1 MLSVLK
7 LNSPEGLKK
16 YQQLL
21 QSLDINEPYYLLDYI
36 TVFSNGLDDLI
47 CFFFESDHSK
57 ATVFMTGHLKKIS
70 IGGNSTDYF
79 DFITPYG
86 YTGPIFSK
94 NIKNL
99 EIEKF
104 WQSVDQWY
112 LKNNVITE
120 FIRFNLSGNQELYS
134 GDTFSTML
142 NIKGKIID
150 EEIQWKAFDHKVR
163 KNVNKAKKENLS
175 STIYYHSIEPA
186 NILEF
191 YTIYIETMKRTNANA
206 KFFYSLSN
214 FTKFIID
221 NKDYVSICTIYYENI
236 AISSELLLVSDDT
249 IYSFLGGTDDKYFD
263 KRPNDF
269 LKVEAL
275 NWGRSQGKKYY
286 VLGGGY
292 GFEDGIFKYKK
303 AFFPTDVVEYY
314 TGRKILRPDIYDQL
328 VEEASKLREKGGLEK
343 LDKTDSSFFPL
354 YNKL

>member
-1 MLSVLK
+1 MLNIYKLDTEEGIKQYQKVL
-7 LNSPEGLKK
+7 S
-16 YQQLL
+16 
-21 QSLDINEPYYLLDYI
+21 SLEISEPYYLPDYLS
-36 TVFSNGLDDLI
+36 VFSGGMQDLI
-47 CFFFESDHSK
+47 CFSFLSS
-57 ATVFMTGHLKKIS
+57 AGQVIIMPGYLKS
-70 IGGNSTDYF
+70 IVVDNKVTDYF
-79 DFITPYG
+79 DLSSPYG
-86 YTGPIFSK
+86 YTGPVFSSGTTESDV
-94 NIKNL
+94 L
-99 EIEKF
+99 EF
-104 WQSVDQWY
+104 WRVVDQWY
-112 LKNNVITE
+112 LDNNVITE

-134 GDTFSTML
+134 GNVFSTML

-150 EEIQWKAFDHKVR
+150 EDKQWTSFDHKVR

-175 STIYYHSIEPA
+175 STIYYHNIEPV
-186 NILEF
+186 NVLEF
-191 YTIYIETMKRTNANA
+191 YTIYSETMKRTNANA

-214 FTKFIID
+214 FSKFIID
-221 NKDYVSICTIYYENI
+221 NKDYASICTIYYENI

-303 AFFPTDVVEYY
+303 SFFPTDVVEYY

-328 VEEASKLREKGGLEK
+328 VEKASKLRENRGLDK

-354 YNKL
+354 YNKM